1 MKTSSRQPLITAVLL
16 GVVCA
21 TVSLLL
27 GWSSFARRIN
37 LNFYDL
43 YFRQRG
49 PSTLNANGEASSND
63 IVIVSIDD
71 ATLARHGA
79 LPLNRALLAEGI
91 RRIAVAAPKLIAL
104 DILLVD
110 KGPEE
115 DDTALEAALNDA
127 RVPIVLSSALEAGT
141 GSGWLRPLPRFAPRG
156 RKTGHV
162 HADPDGDGVSRQVL
176 LSKYSGRERFWAFA
190 LEALIAVTPSGDT
203 SEGQARL
210 TETTK
215 ALELSGMGATR
226 VIPAAPASNDTT
238 QRTLWI
244 NYAGPDGTFP
254 RVSFAKLLDDP
265 ATATALGGKIVLL
278 GVTAQGTGDRLFT
291 PYFSASGM
299 PGIEIHA
306 NILHTL
312 LSQNFLAPVGDAV
325 VALVMLLIAAL
336 TLLALA
342 RTHGAA
348 QWVALLTIGA
358 AVVIVP
364 YVLFL
369 AGQIWPAFS
378 LLLCFGVSIMAGEA
392 YELLIGRRRYLDS
405 ENKRRMARQ
414 QFEMATH
421 EMRTPLASIQAS
433 SELLARYALEPKRR
447 EQMLRLLHEESQRL
461 ARLVERFLSVERLS
475 AGELELRRAPVEL
488 TPLLTTISERIRPLA
503 ERKGL
508 EFRVTAGNEALTLE
522 ADAELLEF
530 AVSNLLTNAVKYSP
544 SGCWVLLEWRNNKNG
559 VEIIVAD
566 NGPGIAQPDQQR
578 LFDRFFRTAQAE
590 RSTTPGFG
598 LGLAIAREIITHHGG
613 TVEVESA
620 PGAGTCFTIQLPA

>member
-1 MKTSSRQPLITAVLL
+1 MKISPRKPLVASLLL

-21 TVSLLL
+21 TISLLL
-27 GWSSFARRIN
+27 GWSSFARRVN

-49 PSTLNANGEASSND
+49 PTTIDANGEASSSD
-63 IVIVSIDD
+63 IVIVAIDD

-79 LPLNRALLAEGI
+79 LPLHRALLAEGI
-91 RRIAVAAPKLIAL
+91 SRITTAGPRLLGI

-110 KGPEE
+110 QGA
-115 DDTALEAALNDA
+115 DTNDAALEAALRAA
-127 RVPIVLSSALEAGT
+127 RDGGTPVVLSSALEAG
-141 GSGWLRPLPRFAPRG
+141 SGWLHPLSRLAAQAARI
-156 RKTGHV
+156 GHV

-176 LSKYSGRERFWAFA
+176 LSKYSGRERLWAFA
-190 LEALIAVTPSGDT
+190 LECVRGMASPDSGQSALI
-203 SEGQARL
+203 
-210 TETTK
+210 TETPDD
-215 ALELSGMGATR
+215 LEIAHLAPTASTEVMH
-226 VIPAAPASNDTT
+226 IPAPDTT

-265 ATATALGGKIVLL
+265 AASAELGGKIVLL

-291 PYFSASGM
+291 PYYSASGM

-312 LSQNFLAPVGDAV
+312 IGKKFLTPIGDAG
-325 VALVMLLIAAL
+325 VALAMLLIAAF

-342 RTHGAA
+342 RAHGPA
-348 QWVALLTIGA
+348 QWLALLAIGA
-358 AVVIVP
+358 TVVIVP

-392 YELLIGRRRYLDS
+392 YELLVGRRRYLDS
-405 ENKRRMARQ
+405 ENKRMLARQ

-433 SELLARYALEPKRR
+433 SELLARYALEPARR

-508 EFRVTAGNEALTLE
+508 EFRVTAGNGPLTFE

-544 SGCWVLLEWRNNKNG
+544 SGCWVLLEWRHNKNG

-566 NGPGIAQPDQQR
+566 NGPGIAQPDQRR

-590 RSTTPGFG
+590 HSTAPGFG

-620 PGAGTCFTIQLPA
+620 PSAGTRFIIQLPA